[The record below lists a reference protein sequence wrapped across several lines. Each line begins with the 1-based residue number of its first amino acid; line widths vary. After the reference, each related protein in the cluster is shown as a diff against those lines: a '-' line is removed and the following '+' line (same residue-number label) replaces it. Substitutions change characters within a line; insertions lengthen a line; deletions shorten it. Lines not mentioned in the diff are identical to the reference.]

1 MDDWSYVMFFT
12 LKTYST
18 LVWVYYIFIIL
29 IGGFFGFNLVIAVLK
44 TLYGESVLIGEIV
57 EKIDIINL

>member
-1 MDDWSYVMFFT
+1 MDDWTYVMFFT

-18 LVWVYYIFIIL
+18 LVWVYYILIIL

-44 TLYGESVLIGEIV
+44 TFYGESVLIGNV
-57 EKIDIINL
+57 VQTIDIINL

>member
-18 LVWVYYIFIIL
+18 LVWVYYIFVIL

-44 TLYGESVLIGEIV
+44 TLYSESVLRGEVVKIV
-57 EKIDIINL
+57 DVINL